1 MNTQYKSPAKRMAF
15 TILLLLSLITPGIVQ
30 AIEEQQVLTGPINFA
45 VAIMGTSQSKTYT
58 VNSDFFPA
66 MMIIPVYLSG
76 SSTFRVSMSKTD
88 TMGEFIGFIERGY
101 GHPPNNH
108 MLGVTP
114 CTIAIES
121 RFWDYGTA
129 VVYSSILFSFEPGP
143 HRYTVTLSY

>member
-1 MNTQYKSPAKRMAF
+1 MAF
-15 TILLLLSLITPGIVQ
+15 AILIMLSIMTPGIVQ

-45 VAIMGTSQSKTYT
+45 IAIMGTGQSKTYT

-88 TMGEFIGFIERGY
+88 TTGEIIGFLERGY
-101 GHPPNNH
+101 GHPPNSH
-108 MLGVTP
+108 KIGITP
-114 CTIAIES
+114 CTIGVES

-129 VVYSSILFSFEPGP
+129 VVYSSILFSFEQGP